1 MKMNYIKS
9 LAIAFAAVVATG
21 CSDGVSDTPWYDAE
35 GALPLNVTR
44 SGVAAEAYSPA
55 SGTVLELK
63 NFLTSDLSLS
73 SGATTATYTYNGT
86 SWSTTDQLTYPKE
99 ASELYVAAYIKSG
112 DNTSFNSFSMGE
124 DATIDQSAGLDS
136 FDYLYAQGTIDLSNS
151 ALNLSLSHIMAKV
164 NVNVVLEAESL
175 EAVTAS
181 VKNIATG
188 ATRTDEGS
196 QWVSTISTA
205 SVTPLQTTASNV
217 VTLSLLMPAQ
227 EWSQELS
234 FEMGDVN
241 FTTAGDGYTV
251 ESGKEYTFTIYAG
264 YSDQITMDSD
274 PTVSTFSTAVTATAP
289 EAIDTRDWDGISA
302 TAFAGSGTEEDPY
315 QISTAANLA
324 YLSQSVADGTGKN
337 GYRGTYFVLMGD
349 MSLNNYEWTPIG
361 SSEVEFEGS
370 FDGCGYT
377 ISDMTITKMSGTT
390 AGLFG
395 MTNNAKNFSNY
406 IKNLTIDRA
415 TINIATDVAIPT
427 VGFLAGCIARATDVT
442 ASVTIENCIVSNST
456 LTFSTTDSATHY
468 IGGLS
473 GDAGESAPVHF
484 AGCKIVNSSLES
496 GALMGGIV
504 ARMQYG
510 LMQGCENDGTTIH
523 TSVKSAGGLCAFLSL
538 AGRTV
543 SKGDAT
549 IVGCKSSGTISRS
562 SSGSNYITG
571 GIVSNCYGRVIASIS
586 DTEILLPKDSGY
598 TGAIV
603 GQTLANTK
611 INGGL
616 SPNVVAMMFNSY
628 TTITTLDAIGKELAS
643 AAASDSD
650 VNGVYARVSSFAAVC
665 EDLNVVLQDVED
677 NPATYFYSDEAGLDV
692 DNVAYVANYLFD
704 ADANIIKVE

>member
-1 MKMNYIKS
+1 MNYIKT
-9 LAIAFAAVVATG
+9 LALAVVAAMAIG
-21 CSDGVSDTPWYDAE
+21 CSEGITETPQLDGDSTLE
-35 GALPLNVTR
+35 LNVTR
-44 SGVAAEAYSPA
+44 SGVTAEAYTPA
-55 SGTVLELK
+55 TNTELELK
-63 NFLTSDLSLS
+63 NFLTDDISNDV
-73 SGATTATYTYNGT
+73 GATTAIYTYNGA
-86 SWSTTDQLTYPKE
+86 SWSTSTQLTYAKE
-99 ASELYVAAYIKSG
+99 ASELYVAAYIKSR
-112 DNTSFNSFSMGE
+112 DNTSFNSFTMGN

-136 FDYLYAQGTIDLSNS
+136 FDYLYAQGTIDLSDT
-151 ALNLSLSHIMAKV
+151 AVNLSLSHIMAKV
-164 NVNVVLEAESL
+164 NVNVVLEAASA

-181 VKNIATG
+181 VENIATG

-196 QWVSTISTA
+196 EWVPSVATA
-205 SVTPLQTTASNV
+205 SVTPYQTTSSNV
-217 VTLSLLMPAQ
+217 VTLSFLMPAQ

-234 FEMGDVN
+234 FEMGGVN
-241 FTTAGDGYTV
+241 FTTTGDGYTL

-264 YSDQITMDSD
+264 YSDQITIGSD

-289 EAIDTRDWDGISA
+289 EAIDTRDWDGITA
-302 TAFAGSGTEEDPY
+302 TAFSGSGTEEDPY
-315 QISTAANLA
+315 QINTAANLA
-324 YLSQSVADGTGKN
+324 YLAQSVNDGTGKN
-337 GYRGTYFVLMGD
+337 GYRGTYFTLMGD
-349 MSLNNYEWTPIG
+349 MSLNNHEWTPIG
-361 SSEVEFEGS
+361 SSEIEFEGS

-377 ISDMTITKMSGTT
+377 ISDMKITTMSGTT

-395 MTNNAKNFSNY
+395 MTNNVKNYPNY
-406 IKNLTIDRA
+406 IKNLTIDSA

-427 VGFLAGCIARATDVT
+427 VGFLAGCISRATDAT
-442 ASVTIENCIVSNST
+442 ASVTIENCTVSNST
-456 LTFSTTDSATHY
+456 LTFSTTDSTTHY

-473 GDAGESAPVHF
+473 GDAGSSAPVHF
-484 AGCKIVNSSLES
+484 AGCKIVDSSLES

-510 LMQGCENDGTTIH
+510 LIQGCENDGTTIY
-523 TSVKSAGGLCAFLSL
+523 TSVKSAGGICAFLSL

-571 GIVSNCYGRVIASIS
+571 GIVSNCYGRVIACIS

-628 TTITTLDAIGKELAS
+628 TTITTLDAIGTELAS
-643 AAASDSD
+643 AAASDYD
-650 VNGVYARVSSFAAVC
+650 INGVYAKVSSLTDVC
-665 EDLNVVLQDVED
+665 EDLNIVLQDVED